1 MELRNRRMQRRGK
14 RERRSPGGKAGEGG
28 PMRKE
33 IPLKVTLIMI
43 PVAAAMVVFG
53 LLRGEAAAILSKAI
67 TICMEC
73 IGLG

>member
-1 MELRNRRMQRRGK
+1 
-14 RERRSPGGKAGEGG
+14 
-28 PMRKE
+28 MRKE

-43 PVAAAMVVFG
+43 PVAAAMVAFG